1 MSVAKNLRLL
11 RRIRGLTL
19 EELSEKVGIS
29 VSYLSRIE
37 SGNRRVTEPLL
48 FKLSELLE
56 CDPSEIL
63 SNEPPE
69 KQIASLGFS
78 SFSLQSKSSPEKV
91 SELMELLAKV
101 AGQLDSSV
109 QSTKRIPLFT
119 SHYFKNTLLPV
130 PDTASN
136 TEPLEGV
143 PLTEP
148 SDWVDCP
155 PELLDVK
162 TAFAYG
168 VVNEEMSPRY
178 NPGDTVFVN
187 PHKPLMPGCF
197 VLTITQNN
205 TPKLR
210 QFVNSDG
217 ETFEF
222 KSFGTQAA
230 LEKLPIDDIK
240 AVYRVVGARE
250 TA

>member
-56 CDPSEIL
+56 CDPTEIL

-69 KQIASLGFS
+69 RQIASLGFS
-78 SFSLQSKSSPEKV
+78 SFSLQNKQSPEKV
-91 SELMELLAKV
+91 EELMNLLERV
-101 AGQLDSSV
+101 AGQLDSSAHA
-109 QSTKRIPLFT
+109 TKKIPLFA
-119 SHYFKNTLLPV
+119 SHYFKNTLLPIGETI
-130 PDTASN
+130 P
-136 TEPLEGV
+136 EPETLEGV

-148 SDWVDCP
+148 SDWVECP

-162 TAFAYG
+162 TAFAYC
-168 VVNEEMSPRY
+168 VVNDEMSPRY
-178 NPGDTVFVN
+178 SPGDTVFVN
-187 PHKPLMPGCF
+187 PHKPLMPSCF
-197 VLTITQNN
+197 VLVITQDGA
-205 TPKLR
+205 PKLR

-222 KSFGTQAA
+222 RSFGAQQKAEQ
-230 LEKLPIDDIK
+230 LSIDDIK